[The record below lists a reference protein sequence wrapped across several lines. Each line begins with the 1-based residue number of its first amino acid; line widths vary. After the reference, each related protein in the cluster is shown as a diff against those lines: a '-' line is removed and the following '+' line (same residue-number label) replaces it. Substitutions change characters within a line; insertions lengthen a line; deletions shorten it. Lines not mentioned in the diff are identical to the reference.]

1 MAILRHSQG
10 RDNEALDYERRAYK
24 TIKITAGERSVWTAQ
39 IQYHLAR
46 SLFKKSEYQEAR

>member
-10 RDNEALDYERRAYK
+10 RDDEALDYERRAYK
-24 TIKITAGERSVWTAQ
+24 TIKTTAGERSVWTAQ

-46 SLFKKSEYQEAR
+46 TLFNRHEYEEAR